1 MPHAVATRQQICRQS
16 GQNDCKFPHKPGT
29 YGRGKIKT
37 QYSCAFCQNTTVLC
51 TAARQRGV
59 SVRLC
64 TVACDWLGPSG
75 CVVFPIMSCTCVHRC
90 TKKTTRKRK
99 CRLPSSSYPVPP
111 LSLFPVGP
119 TAWHHPPHQPGV
131 STVRGWDHSI
141 YPDNAVPCR
150 V

>member
-1 MPHAVATRQQICRQS
+1 MVGLAALRSYCWRLHVPHAVATRQQICRQS

-29 YGRGKIKT
+29 DGRGKIKT

-75 CVVFPIMSCTCVHRC
+75 CVVLPRNVVYMCTQVYKKDNKEKKMPSPLLLLSC
-90 TKKTTRKRK
+90 
-99 CRLPSSSYPVPP
+99 PSS
-111 LSLFPVGP
+111 LSLSRG
-119 TAWHHPPHQPGV
+119 TNCLASSSA
-131 STVRGWDHSI
+131 STRGF
-141 YPDNAVPCR
+141 NR
-150 V
+150 